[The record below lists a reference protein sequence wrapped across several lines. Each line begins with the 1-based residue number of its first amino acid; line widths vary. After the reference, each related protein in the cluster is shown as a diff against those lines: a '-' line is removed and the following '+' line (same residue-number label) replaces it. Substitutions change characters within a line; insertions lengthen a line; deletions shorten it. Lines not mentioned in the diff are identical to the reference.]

1 MNGNAYLTTYVHCG
15 EEEDGTKRRR
25 LVTQEEDRE
34 GMVGGADVVGGE
46 GWRGGRWKGGPVV
59 RRRRLL
65 RRRLHR
71 RRSSPSYS
79 QKQKTRDKNEGV
91 EIENLKEFGK
101 WAVATASAH

>member
-46 GWRGGRWKGGPVV
+46 G
-59 RRRRLL
+59 
-65 RRRLHR
+65 
-71 RRSSPSYS
+71 
-79 QKQKTRDKNEGV
+79 
-91 EIENLKEFGK
+91 
-101 WAVATASAH
+101 